1 MELFNSSNL
10 SETNAIVDGQ
20 VTSGYIA
27 VAVSHIILVILPC
40 LTLGPILLIILSN
53 KKLRDPVSAIFSCIT
68 VICMT
73 GPSTYGL
80 LMDISLITNKPVL
93 GTCDDPSGALFWFFL
108 GMFHSMLV
116 VTTALL
122 SITQFAVIKFGVSR
136 SALTYARIFVILAVL
151 LIVILVISFFV
162 ITAPVVSPTMK
173 RRGSLCTH
181 SQGLGKLIVSAVGVM
196 YLGVVMLP
204 SLLLVIIFS
213 ILSYRTLK
221 KGLTQ
226 NPSVIQS
233 VVLVSILMIVV
244 TVLFRMPQILLFFT
258 RHARTGSDDYVTLL
272 NFTAV
277 YSSEV
282 NYPLY
287 IMLPIFLHKI
297 IRKTFLHLMK
307 SCCLAI
313 CTKKP
318 MRVTPADGVMMT

>member
-1 MELFNSSNL
+1 MNSSNL
-10 SETNAIVDGQ
+10 SEPGTFVDGQ

-27 VAVSHIILVILPC
+27 VAVSHIVLVILPC
-40 LTLGPILLIILSN
+40 LTLGPTLLIILSN

-93 GTCDDPSGALFWFFL
+93 GTCDNPSGALFWFFL

-151 LIVILVISFFV
+151 LIVILVMSFFNFILPV
-162 ITAPVVSPTMK
+162 IDPTVK
-173 RRGSLCTH
+173 RRGSFCTQ
-181 SQGLGKLIVSAVGVM
+181 SQGLGKLIETA
-196 YLGVVMLP
+196 LGVIFFGVVVLP

-221 KGLTQ
+221 NGLIQ

-258 RHARTGSDDYVTLL
+258 RHARTGSEGYVAFL
-272 NFTAV
+272 NFTV
-277 YSSEV
+277 LYSAEI
-282 NYPLY
+282 NYPIY

-307 SCCLAI
+307 SCCLVI

-318 MRVTPADGVMMT
+318 VQVAPADGVMMT

>member
-1 MELFNSSNL
+1 MNSSNL
-10 SETNAIVDGQ
+10 SEPGTFVDGQ
-20 VTSGYIA
+20 VTSVYIA
-27 VAVSHIILVILPC
+27 VAVSHIVLVILPC
-40 LTLGPILLIILSN
+40 LTLGPTLLIILSN

-93 GTCDDPSGALFWFFL
+93 GTCDNPSGALFWFFL

-136 SALTYARIFVILAVL
+136 SSLTYARIFVILAVL
-151 LIVILVISFFV
+151 LIVILVMSFFNFILPV
-162 ITAPVVSPTMK
+162 IDPTVK
-173 RRGSLCTH
+173 RRGSLCTQ
-181 SQGLGKLIVSAVGVM
+181 SQGLGKLIETALGVIF
-196 YLGVVMLP
+196 LGVVVLP

-221 KGLTQ
+221 NGLIQ

-244 TVLFRMPQILLFFT
+244 TVLFRIPQILLFVT
-258 RHARTGSDDYVTLL
+258 RHAMTGSEGYVAFL
-272 NFTAV
+272 NFTV
-277 YSSEV
+277 LYSTEV
-282 NYPLY
+282 NYPIY

-318 MRVTPADGVMMT
+318 VQVAPADGVMMT